1 MRRKAKDPGEDAAM
15 KLVDQG
21 IIAPQAWPMIARLV
35 SEVIEQDRDSVP
47 RDEED
52 TLP

>member
-1 MRRKAKDPGEDAAM
+1 MKPKAEARGEIVAWDLVVLGKIDAC
-15 KLVDQG
+15 D
-21 IIAPQAWPMIARLV
+21 WPVIARSV
-35 SEVIEQDRDSVP
+35 SDAIEQDRDSVP

>member
-1 MRRKAKDPGEDAAM
+1 MRRRAKDQGEDAAM
-15 KLVDQG
+15 KLVG
-21 IIAPQAWPMIARLV
+21 LGTMEPQAWPAIALLV

-47 RDEED
+47 SDEED